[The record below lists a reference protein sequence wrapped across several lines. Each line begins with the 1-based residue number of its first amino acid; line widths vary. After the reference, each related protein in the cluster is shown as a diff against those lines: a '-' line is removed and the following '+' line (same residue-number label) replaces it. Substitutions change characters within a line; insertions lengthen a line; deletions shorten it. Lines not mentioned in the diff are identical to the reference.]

1 MGVVSGAVK
10 VNIGGT
16 VYEYNR
22 MFIAFYLSNPLGV
35 RACARLRMTAGPMV
49 FIIRGDCID
58 GDRKGQ
64 IGVDSPFALYS
75 YVASY
80 VRPRNLSYIGDID
93 LVNSQLNL
101 TYPFYYIV
109 LDRLT
114 SSQRVELMVYD
125 SRFGYWYTA
134 AYAFGPTVFMFYN
147 EGEPAVKI
155 SVYPWYSTAQKAR
168 ILKSDAVPLST
179 ATFCLSPDGYS
190 CIPTTVRTIR
200 IIDADLT
207 EVTL

>member
-22 MFIAFYLSNPLGV
+22 MFIAFYLSKPLGV
-35 RACARLRMTAGPMV
+35 RACALLRKPVGHMM
-49 FIIRGDCID
+49 FIIKGDCID
-58 GDRKGQ
+58 GDRKGYV
-64 IGVDSPFALYS
+64 GVDSPFALYN

-80 VRPRNLSYIGDID
+80 KQPRNLSYIGDIY
-93 LVNSQLNL
+93 LVNSRLSL

-125 SRFGYWYTA
+125 SRFGWYTV

-147 EGEPAVKI
+147 EGESAVKI
-155 SVYPWYSTAQKAR
+155 SVYPWFTAAQKAR
-168 ILKSDAVPLST
+168 ILKSDAIPLST
-179 ATFCLSPDGYS
+179 AKFCLSPDGYS

-200 IIDADLT
+200 ISDVDLT

>member
-22 MFIAFYLSNPLGV
+22 MFIAFYLSKPLGV
-35 RACARLRMTAGPMV
+35 RACALLRRTAGPMV
-49 FIIRGDCID
+49 FIIKGDCID
-58 GDRKGQ
+58 GNRKGQ
-64 IGVDSPFALYS
+64 IGVDSPFALYN

-93 LVNSQLNL
+93 IVIGRLEL

-114 SSQRVELMVYD
+114 SSQRVELIVYD
-125 SRFGYWYTA
+125 SRFGHWYTA

-147 EGEPAVKI
+147 EGEQAIRI
-155 SVYPWYSTAQKAR
+155 SVYPWYSPGQKAR

-179 ATFCLSPDGYS
+179 AEFCLSPDGYS

-200 IIDADLT
+200 ISDVDLT

>member
-10 VNIGGT
+10 VNIGGN

-22 MFIAFYLSNPLGV
+22 MFIAFYLSKPLGV
-35 RACARLRMTAGPMV
+35 RACAHLRKTIGHIE
-49 FIIRGDCID
+49 FIITGDCID
-58 GDRKGQ
+58 GDRNGYV
-64 IGVDSPFALYS
+64 GTDSPFALHN
-75 YVASY
+75 YVALY
-80 VRPRNLSYIGDID
+80 EWPKNLSYIGDID
-93 LVNSQLNL
+93 LVNSQLSL

-114 SSQRVELMVYD
+114 SSQRVKLMVYD
-125 SRFGYWYTA
+125 SRYGYWYTV

-155 SVYPWYSTAQKAR
+155 SVYPWYSTTQKAR
-168 ILKSDAVPLST
+168 ILKSDTPPLST
-179 ATFCLSPDGYS
+179 AKFCLSPDGYS

-200 IIDADLT
+200 ISDADLT

>member
-1 MGVVSGAVK
+1 MGVVNGAVK

-22 MFIAFYLSNPLGV
+22 VFIAFYLSNPLGV
-35 RACARLRMTAGPMV
+35 RACALLRRTVGTVV

-58 GDRKGQ
+58 GDRKRHV
-64 IGVDSPFALYS
+64 GVDSPFALYNYVTS
-75 YVASY
+75 YVQ
-80 VRPRNLSYIGDID
+80 PTNLSYIGDID
-93 LVNSQLNL
+93 LVNSQLDI

-125 SRFGYWYTA
+125 SRFGYWYTV

-155 SVYPWYSTAQKAR
+155 SVYPWYLTAQKAR

-200 IIDADLT
+200 IRDVDLT
-207 EVTL
+207 GITL

>member
-1 MGVVSGAVK
+1 MGVVNGAVK

-22 MFIAFYLSNPLGV
+22 VFIAFYLSNPLGV
-35 RACARLRMTAGPMV
+35 GACALLRRTVGYMV

-58 GDRKGQ
+58 GDRKGRV
-64 IGVDSPFALYS
+64 GVDSPFALYN

-80 VRPRNLSYIGDID
+80 VQPTNLSYIGDID
-93 LVNSQLNL
+93 LVNSQLDI

-125 SRFGYWYTA
+125 SRFGYWYTV

-179 ATFCLSPDGYS
+179 AAFCLSPDGYS
-190 CIPTTVRTIR
+190 CIPATVRTIR
-200 IIDADLT
+200 IRDVDLT
-207 EVTL
+207 GITL

>member
-35 RACARLRMTAGPMV
+35 RACALLRIPKGHIMS
-49 FIIRGDCID
+49 IIRGDCID
-58 GDRKGQ
+58 GNRKGHV
-64 IGVDSPFALYS
+64 GVDSPFALYN
-75 YVASY
+75 YIASY
-80 VRPRNLSYIGDID
+80 VWPRNLSYIGDID
-93 LVNSQLNL
+93 LVNSRLNL

-109 LDRLT
+109 LDRLKP
-114 SSQRVELMVYD
+114 SQRVELMVY
-125 SRFGYWYTA
+125 SPRFGNWYTV

-147 EGEPAVKI
+147 EGEPAIKI
-155 SVYPWYSTAQKAR
+155 SVYPWYSAEQKAR
-168 ILKSDAVPLST
+168 ILKSDTPPLST

-190 CIPTTVRTIR
+190 CIPTTVKTIR
-200 IIDADLT
+200 TSDVDLT